1 MIELLWKVFKIKTH
15 WISFLASHNENWIEE
30 SLWASIILIGHME
43 NTPCNKGQKGGKYS
57 SMETQN
63 WTIEN
68 LAGGGILQE
77 RKQACSLTTDAFS
90 SKFLET
96 ASHTFCQQQQKLD
109 LDHLSKVPVCYRT
122 WHDMARKPSMVQKG
136 TRQWQMP
143 VVANMLLKLN
153 TTVHFSLLPGKSP
166 FWQMRSKIAS
176 L

>member
-1 MIELLWKVFKIKTH
+1 MIELLLKVFKIKTH
-15 WISFLASHNENWIEE
+15 WISFLAGHNENWRKE
-30 SLWASIILIGHME
+30 SPWNSIILIGHMK
-43 NTPCNKGQKGGKYS
+43 NTPCNKGQKGEILSHREVKLY
-57 SMETQN
+57 TRQTC
-63 WTIEN
+63 WR
-68 LAGGGILQE
+68 GILQE

-143 VVANMLLKLN
+143 VVVNMLLKLN
-153 TTVHFSLLPGKSP
+153 TMVHVSVLPENSN
-166 FWQMRSKIAS
+166 FWQMRNKIAS